1 MKRIKS
7 KWIPIKRMRG
17 SFGSDYYLKVG
28 RSWQTVVGIHEF
40 QKTFGLKLRMDE
52 EAKVCLEIQRK
63 RRVPHA

>member
-40 QKTFGLKLRMDE
+40 QKTFGLKLKMDE
-52 EAKVCLEIQRK
+52 VAKVRLEIK
-63 RRVPHA
+63 MKKK